1 MTTATA
7 AAEQAVAAPTLGQL
21 IEHREQLRD
30 QKRALAAELKDVD
43 ADLYANEGAILDALD
58 TAGLEHAKI
67 NGVSVSIS
75 EQQMPNVEDWDK
87 LYKFIKDN
95 DAFYMLQRRV
105 STGPYREMLTMG
117 EEVPGVQPYTQRK
130 VNMRSAG

>member
-7 AAEQAVAAPTLGQL
+7 EQAVATPTLGEL
-21 IEHREQLRD
+21 IERREQLRD
-30 QKRALAAELKDVD
+30 QKRALSAELKEID
-43 ADLYANEGAILDALD
+43 AQLDANEGEVLGALD

-75 EQQMPNVEDWDK
+75 EQTMPSVEDWDK
-87 LYKFIKDN
+87 LYAFIKDN

-105 STGPYREMLTMG
+105 STGPFREMLTMG
-117 EEVPGVQPYTQRK
+117 EELPGVAQYTQRK

>member
-1 MTTATA
+1 MTTAV
-7 AAEQAVAAPTLGQL
+7 AEQVTTQPTLGQL

-30 QKRALAAELKDVD
+30 QKRALSAELKDID
-43 ADLYANEGAILDALD
+43 ALLDTNEGEVLGALD

-75 EQQMPNVEDWDK
+75 EQTMPSVEDWDK
-87 LYKFIKDN
+87 LYGFIKDN